1 MAPVTRRVAAILL
14 SVLAVLAL
22 AACGSGGTSTK
33 DKNAYAQKVNDAQT
47 TFASTV
53 TTVDAQSGGQNSVAH
68 QRATLRRFK
77 RAIDGV
83 VADLRKIDAPP
94 EVTNEHK
101 RLINVMSN
109 FGSDIGKANDAL
121 RNPTPA
127 TITQAKQRL
136 ATVTQSVNGRVNA
149 AIAAI
154 NAKLKGK

>member
-1 MAPVTRRVAAILL
+1 MAPVTRRVAAVVA
-14 SVLAVLAL
+14 SVLVILAL
-22 AACGSGGTSTK
+22 AACGGGGTSTK

-53 TTVDAQSGGQNSVAH
+53 TTVDAESGTQNSLAH

-83 VADLRKIDAPP
+83 VSDLRKIAAPS

-101 RLINVMSN
+101 RLITVMSN
-109 FGSDIGKANDAL
+109 FGKDIGQANDAL
-121 RNPTPA
+121 SNPTPA
-127 TITQAKQRL
+127 AITEAKRRVAL
-136 ATVTQSVNGRVNA
+136 VTQSVNARVNA

-154 NAKLKGK
+154 NAKLHGK